1 MNGMRMLWMSRCAA
15 LGLVVGLTAGFAVAG
30 VAQSVGGQAYGT
42 YVNTPL
48 GYSGRSPLAV
58 LPAISGTDGA
68 EADAQGSAQAIAGAL
83 SSDFLNS
90 MTSGE
95 LGSTEAGAQSTA
107 SAASVNILN
116 GLITADEVIANVMS
130 SRTATGAASNADG
143 STFTNLV
150 VAGVPVT
157 SGDAAVA
164 PNTKMNLPGVGYVV
178 LNEQIP
184 SGDGVRSTGLTVNMI
199 HLYLQSVSGGGCT
212 LLGCLPS
219 VQTTTGEIIVG
230 SATST
235 ATM

>member
-1 MNGMRMLWMSRCAA
+1 MNGITMLWMNRFAA

-68 EADAQGSAQAIAGAL
+68 EADAQGSSQAIAGAL

-157 SGDAAVA
+157 SGDRAVA
-164 PNTKMNLPGVGYVV
+164 PNTKMTLPGVGYVV

-184 SGDGVRSTGLTVNMI
+184 SGDGVSSTGLTVNMI
-199 HLYLQSVSGGGCT
+199 HVVLQNALTGA
-212 LLGCLPS
+212 
-219 VQTTTGEIIVG
+219 QTGEIVVG
-230 SATST
+230 SAASS
-235 ATM
+235 ATR